1 MIEIEISEGVRE
13 VFGEDFER
21 GFREN
26 RSLGEGEEG
35 RREEGRR
42 EINNQ
47 SLT

>member
-1 MIEIEISEGVRE
+1 MIEMEISEGVRE

-26 RSLGEGEEG
+26 RSLGEGQEG
-35 RREEGRR
+35 EEGRR

>member
-1 MIEIEISEGVRE
+1 MIEMEISEGGE
-13 VFGEDFER
+13 KFLGEDFER

-26 RSLGEGEEG
+26 RSLGEGQEGEEG
-35 RREEGRR
+35 KR